1 MVKEKVLDLANHI
14 SNKKRG
20 SKNEIKV
27 TDPEYMI
34 LEPVV
39 TDEMAEVALCMEI
52 RKKVTAKEIAP
63 LCGKTVEETT
73 KLLLKLAEAGV
84 CFVNKIN
91 GVDVFWYDTW
101 VPGIMEMMVNNKE
114 NVKKYP
120 QIARAFE
127 AYGRVRGPK
136 TAGNFPVGVG
146 LMRVIPIE
154 HAISGETRRASY
166 EEVSKYLNENEIFQ
180 LQIVLVVQ
188 QEKLWEKAVV
198 ILKKICVF
206 RWDMLQN
213 IIFVQKEEDRLLV
226 KKLLK
231 LLKGLK
237 RMV

>member
-1 MVKEKVLDLANHI
+1 MLDLANHI

-20 SKNEIKV
+20 SKNEIKA

-39 TDEMAEVALCMEI
+39 TNEMAEVALCMEI

-63 LCGKTVEETT
+63 LCGKTLEETT
-73 KLLLKLAEAGV
+73 KLLLELADAGV
-84 CFVNKIN
+84 CFVNEVN

-101 VPGIMEMMVNNKE
+101 VPGIMEMMVNNKK

-136 TAGNFPVGVG
+136 TAGSFPVGVG

-166 EEVSKYLNENEIFQ
+166 EEVSKYLNENEIFSVADCSCRTAREAMGEGCGHLKEDMCIQ
-180 LQIVLVVQ
+180 MGHAAEYYIRTKRGRQITREEAFEIIKRQ
-188 QEKLWEKAVV
+188 
-198 ILKKICVF
+198 KK
-206 RWDMLQN
+206 
-213 IIFVQKEEDRLLV
+213 
-226 KKLLK
+226 
-231 LLKGLK
+231 
-237 RMV
+237 MV